1 MKVSVGG
8 VKSQPYSSWKS
19 IRDPK
24 NQMYSAAFMMLESL
38 LTVVAP
44 GMIIYLGRLQVS
56 ELSEWL
62 NKWNMTESMLSL
74 SCRITYSWACA
85 ENEKNPS
92 GLVQITMKLSPS
104 PLLEIAAASLCL
116 ASARLPCTT
125 HFLSSGL
132 FREQNRT
139 TLQFQRVCEVS
150 LRKFISEG
158 MSTPCLSLGTRSPVA
173 DWSHSACILS
183 IFMTVKKKIIP

>member
-1 MKVSVGG
+1 MKVSAGG
-8 VKSQPYSSWKS
+8 VKSRPYSSWKN
-19 IRDPK
+19 IRDPE
-24 NQMYSAAFMMLESL
+24 NQMHAAAFMMLESL

-62 NKWNMTESMLSL
+62 NKWNMTESMLSP

-104 PLLEIAAASLCL
+104 PLLEIALPRFSSSPSHDSLPFLRPLYRTEPNHFAVSACL
-116 ASARLPCTT
+116 WSEFKKVHIWR
-125 HFLSSGL
+125 
-132 FREQNRT
+132 RER
-139 TLQFQRVCEVS
+139 
-150 LRKFISEG
+150 
-158 MSTPCLSLGTRSPVA
+158 PLSLFGDKGPVA
-173 DWSHSACILS
+173 DWSHSSMYFKHL
-183 IFMTVKKKIIP
+183 